1 MLRQADLV
9 GQNRKGGRVAKAKK
23 PASTRGPATD
33 KAVGNVPKNAGS
45 MPKTTRSKA
54 AGMSETA
61 AKKESTPAKAATT
74 PTPATSKAPEK
85 TPEPV
90 KKTPEPVNM
99 SDPKPAS
106 EKSTATP
113 DPSAAKP
120 SEQPKSDAPKVE
132 SKSAPAPTPKPAKKK
147 SGSAFW
153 PLVFGGV
160 IAAALGFFAAEMN
173 LLGTRDNNSDLR
185 TQLND
190 QQAQIVE
197 LQNAKPQVPEM
208 EFPELGGL
216 TSDVAALSETLS
228 AMETRLTEVEKRP
241 ISEGTS
247 PAAVAA
253 YERELEALQASVEEQ
268 RSEIEGLLDNALSVE
283 EATADM
289 ARTATLQAALTSIT
303 AAINGG
309 QPFASELSELEA
321 NGMSDIPAAL
331 TNTADTGVV
340 TLINLQTRFPDAAR
354 TALSVARADGT
365 DEAAGGVS
373 SFLRRQLGARSVAPR
388 EGSGPD
394 AVLSRAEAAV
404 RDGELA
410 DALSE
415 LDTLPENAKAAMQ
428 DWLADARARQ
438 AADAAAQD
446 LSQRLTAN

>member
-1 MLRQADLV
+1 M
-9 GQNRKGGRVAKAKK
+9 AKAKK
-23 PASTRGPATD
+23 PASTRDPATD
-33 KAVGNVPKNAGS
+33 KAVGSAPKNAGS

-54 AGMSETA
+54 AGTSETA
-61 AKKESTPAKAATT
+61 AKKESTPGKAATT
-74 PTPATSKAPEK
+74 PTPATSKAPEN

-90 KKTPEPVNM
+90 KM
-99 SDPKPAS
+99 SDPKPANV
-106 EKSTATP
+106 KSTATP

-132 SKSAPAPTPKPAKKK
+132 SKSAPAPTPKPAEKK

-173 LLGTRDNNSDLR
+173 LLGAHDNNSDLR

-303 AAINGG
+303 AAISGG
-309 QPFASELSELEA
+309 QPFASGLSELEA
-321 NGMSDIPAAL
+321 NGMSDISAAL
-331 TNTADTGVV
+331 TDTADTGVV

>member
-1 MLRQADLV
+1 M
-9 GQNRKGGRVAKAKK
+9 AKAKK

-54 AGMSETA
+54 AGASETA
-61 AKKESTPAKAATT
+61 AKKESTPVKAATT
-74 PTPATSKAPEK
+74 PAPATSKAPEK

-90 KKTPEPVNM
+90 KM

-120 SEQPKSDAPKVE
+120 SEQPKFDAPKVE
-132 SKSAPAPTPKPAKKK
+132 SKSAPAPTPKPAEKK

-173 LLGTRDNNSDLR
+173 LLGTHDNNSDLR

-216 TSDVAALSETLS
+216 TSNVAGLSETLS

-309 QPFASELSELEA
+309 QPFASGLSELEA
-321 NGMSDIPAAL
+321 NGMSDISAAL
-331 TNTADTGVV
+331 TDTADTGVV

>member
-1 MLRQADLV
+1 M
-9 GQNRKGGRVAKAKK
+9 AKAKK

-33 KAVGNVPKNAGS
+33 KSVGNVPKNAGS

-54 AGMSETA
+54 VGTSETA
-61 AKKESTPAKAATT
+61 AKKESTPVKAATT

-90 KKTPEPVNM
+90 KM
-99 SDPKPAS
+99 SDPKPANV
-106 EKSTATP
+106 KSTATP

-120 SEQPKSDAPKVE
+120 SEQPKVE
-132 SKSAPAPTPKPAKKK
+132 SKSVPAPTPKPAKKK

-216 TSDVAALSETLS
+216 TSDVAALSEALS

-303 AAINGG
+303 AAISGG
-309 QPFASELSELEA
+309 QPFASGLSELEA
-321 NGMSDIPAAL
+321 NGMSDISAAL
-331 TNTADTGVV
+331 TDTADTGVV

-415 LDTLPENAKAAMQ
+415 IDTLPENAKAAMQ